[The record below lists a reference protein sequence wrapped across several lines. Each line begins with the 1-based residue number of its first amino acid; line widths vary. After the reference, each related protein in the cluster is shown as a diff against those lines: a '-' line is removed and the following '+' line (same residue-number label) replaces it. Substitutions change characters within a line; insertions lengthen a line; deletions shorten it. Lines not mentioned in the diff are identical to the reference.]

1 MTTPQGGPETTAQHA
16 LDELRRAIVA
26 GRYRP
31 GQRVGQ
37 EEIAERLGVS
47 LAPVREAL
55 RALEQ
60 EGQVIYRPRRGYFIT
75 ELHVEDLQEIYALR
89 ALLEERAVRHALPT
103 LDDDALE
110 RIELAARDCAAAAER
125 GDVAA
130 ELEANRRFHFGMLES
145 PDQTHTMRLIR
156 LLWDSTE
163 AYRAMYYNSPEERR
177 KTVEAHDEILRAVRR
192 KDVDEVVAALNE
204 HREEALRVLTLVL
217 GGDDLDLQ

>member
-1 MTTPQGGPETTAQHA
+1 MTTPQRGPGTTAQHA

-37 EEIAERLGVS
+37 EEIADSLGVS

-60 EGQVIYRPRRGYFIT
+60 EGQVEYRPRRGYFIT
-75 ELHVEDLQEIYALR
+75 ELHVADLQEIYALR
-89 ALLEERAVRHALPT
+89 ALLEERAVRRTLPT
-103 LDDDALE
+103 LDEDAVE
-110 RIELAARDCAAAAER
+110 RIALAARDCAGAAES
-125 GDVAA
+125 GDVAG

-145 PDQTHTMRLIR
+145 PDQAHTMRLIR

-163 AYRAMYYNSPEERR
+163 AYRAIYYNSPEERA
-177 KTVEAHDEILRAVRR
+177 KTVEAHDEILAAVRR
-192 KDVDEVVAALNE
+192 KDIDVVVAALNE
-204 HREEALRVLTLVL
+204 HREQALHVLTRILS
-217 GGDDLDLQ
+217 D

>member
-1 MTTPQGGPETTAQHA
+1 MTTRQGGPGTTTQHA
-16 LDELRRAIVA
+16 LDEMRRAIVA

-37 EEIAERLGVS
+37 EEIADSLGVS

-60 EGQVIYRPRRGYFIT
+60 EGQVVYRPRRGYFIT

-89 ALLEERAVRHALPT
+89 ALLPT

-177 KTVEAHDEILRAVRR
+177 KTIEAHDEILGAVRR

-204 HREEALRVLTLVL
+204 HREQALRVLTSVL
-217 GGDDLDLQ
+217 GGDDLDLE

>member
-1 MTTPQGGPETTAQHA
+1 MTTPQGGPGTTTQHA

-60 EGQVIYRPRRGYFIT
+60 EGQVLYRPRRGYFLT

-145 PDQTHTMRLIR
+145 PDQTHTMRLIQ

-177 KTVEAHDEILRAVRR
+177 KTIEAHDEILGAVRR

-204 HREEALRVLTLVL
+204 HREQALRVLTSVL

>member
-1 MTTPQGGPETTAQHA
+1 MTTPHGGPGTTTQHA

-60 EGQVIYRPRRGYFIT
+60 EGQVVYRPRRGYFLT

-145 PDQTHTMRLIR
+145 PDQIHTMRLIR

-177 KTVEAHDEILRAVRR
+177 KTIEAHDEILGAVRR

-204 HREEALRVLTLVL
+204 HREQALRVLTSVL
-217 GGDDLDLQ
+217 GGDDLDL